1 MFTNRISKI
10 VIVLTVVA
18 VALLTVSFA
27 ASPKES
33 QPYLDYALRHPGGII
48 LSSSGPITASQGSD
62 WYQRH
67 RGELGIVRSADTTDY
82 FFRHPEL
89 QTASRAVDLT
99 DYYFRHAA
107 R

>member
-33 QPYLDYALRHPGGII
+33 QPYLDYALRHPGALIQ
-48 LSSSGPITASQGSD
+48 SSSGPSTATQGSD

-89 QTASRAVDLT
+89 RAANGSVDLT
-99 DYYFRHAA
+99 DYYFRHSFQ
-107 R
+107 